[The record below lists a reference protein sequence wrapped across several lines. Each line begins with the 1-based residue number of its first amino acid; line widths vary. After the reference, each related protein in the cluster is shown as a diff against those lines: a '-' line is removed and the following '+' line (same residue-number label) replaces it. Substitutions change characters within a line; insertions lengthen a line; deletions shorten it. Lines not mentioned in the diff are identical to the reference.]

1 MKDSAYISKN
11 YDKHIDKQIKTIV
24 VLGCNEYS
32 YVPRLKEKYNPE
44 IIYAFEADPTL
55 AEWCEENPIENVIF
69 NHFAVC
75 DVDGTVD
82 FYESYDGGQG
92 SLYERYSS
100 PPFYPSGNE
109 IQKEKIKVNAT
120 RLDTFFSDN
129 PEIKLDMICM
139 DIQGAELPA
148 LKGLGSIIENVSYI
162 ILEVPKSEDLNY
174 HKNGYSVE
182 ELYSFLIDR
191 NFHPVEYQEENDIE
205 DNVFFARR

>member
-1 MKDSAYISKN
+1 MEPNMKEFMYYEEYKNSDNVYGAYINKK
-11 YDKHIDKQIKTIV
+11 YFKHIKEEIENIV
-24 VLGCNEYS
+24 LLGCNKHCYTEQLLQVYK
-32 YVPRLKEKYNPE
+32 PKT
-44 IIYAFEADPTL
+44 IYAFDADPTL
-55 AEWCEENPIENVIF
+55 AAWCEENPIENVIF
-69 NHFAVC
+69 NHLAVC

-82 FYESYDGGQG
+82 FYESDDLGQG

-109 IQKEKIKVNAT
+109 IQKEKIKVNST

-148 LKGLGSIIENVSYI
+148 LKGLGSMIENVSYI

-182 ELYSFLIDR
+182 ELY
-191 NFHPVEYQEENDIE
+191 V
-205 DNVFFARR
+205 